1 MAAQGQVVAADAV
14 LEPVGPGRLEDRE
27 VLAGLLGSAAGSA
40 GLVEATSSAGP
51 RRLGASIAS
60 GMGARTATVGGSSTS
75 AVMPPY
81 QECRSC
87 TLML

>member
-1 MAAQGQVVAADAV
+1 VTAQGQVVAPDAV
-14 LEPVGPGRLEDRE
+14 LEPVGAGRFEDGK
-27 VLAGLLGSAAGSA
+27 VLAA
-40 GLVEATSSAGP
+40 LVG
-51 RRLGASIAS
+51 RRFGASIAS
-60 GMGARTATVGGSSTS
+60 GIGARTATVGGSRTS